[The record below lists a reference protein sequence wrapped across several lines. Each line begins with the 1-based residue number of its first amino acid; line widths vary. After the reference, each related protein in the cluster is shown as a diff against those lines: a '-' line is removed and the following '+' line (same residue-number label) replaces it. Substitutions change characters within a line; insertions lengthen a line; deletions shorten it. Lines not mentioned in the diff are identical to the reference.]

1 MAAQSDGHSM
11 GRHTRGPVV
20 SHRSFVLDLVFSLV
34 TSEAVLGK
42 GHLWGSQGHRR
53 DPWLSP
59 SRRDLPLSPC
69 VCFEGS
75 PTMALFV

>member
-1 MAAQSDGHSM
+1 M

-20 SHRSFVLDLVFSLV
+20 PHRGLVLDLVFSLV

-42 GHLWGSQGHRR
+42 GHPWGSQGHRR

-59 SRRDLPLSPC
+59 DCRDLPLSPC
-69 VCFEGS
+69 VCLEGG
-75 PTMALFV
+75 PAMALFV

>member
-1 MAAQSDGHSM
+1 M

-20 SHRSFVLDLVFSLV
+20 PHRGLILDLVFSLV

-42 GHLWGSQGHRR
+42 GHLWGKEGHRR

-59 SRRDLPLSPC
+59 GRRALPLSPC
-69 VCFEGS
+69 AFLEGDRVL
-75 PTMALFV
+75 ALFA